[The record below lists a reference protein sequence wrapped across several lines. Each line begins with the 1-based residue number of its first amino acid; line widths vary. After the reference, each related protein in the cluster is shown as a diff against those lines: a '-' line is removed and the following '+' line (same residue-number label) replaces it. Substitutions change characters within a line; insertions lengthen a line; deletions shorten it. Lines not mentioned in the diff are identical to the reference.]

1 MADQAKFAALRAA
14 DYAKEQAHRDA
25 ADLAA
30 KAIAAAKVVEA
41 GKNWLEHKPFG
52 LFQAENRL
60 IYDDL
65 CGFSAVFELEKRSF
79 AGFRVIFVTLLS
91 FEVVIWKKSHLR
103 RLARLKC
110 SSPSRPCRRSGT

>member
-52 LFQAENRL
+52 LF
-60 IYDDL
+60 
-65 CGFSAVFELEKRSF
+65 
-79 AGFRVIFVTLLS
+79 
-91 FEVVIWKKSHLR
+91 
-103 RLARLKC
+103 
-110 SSPSRPCRRSGT
+110 PS